1 MASAT
6 ATKTSYGWKVTGGT
20 TTVTV
25 FSGSVWVKAFQFIP
39 ATKNNAVVIRD
50 KDGNSIY
57 KINGISY
64 AGHAE
69 NHYFGDK
76 GTNYNGLIV
85 HTLSNASDELHIVL
99 A

>member
-1 MASAT
+1 MAVAV

-20 TTVTV
+20 TAVTV

-39 ATKNNAVVIRD
+39 ATKNNAVVIQD
-50 KDGNSIY
+50 KDSASIY
-57 KINGISY
+57 KMNGISY

-69 NHYFGDK
+69 NHYFGEK
-76 GTNYNGLIV
+76 GIEYNGLIV
-85 HTLSNASDELHIVL
+85 YTLSNASDELHIVL